1 MVISLPYHY
10 RKQSLL
16 LRELGM
22 SCSSRLPAIVRLRQT
37 QASRAGSN
45 VKALVATS
53 QEPEWENTLY
63 VFASWIL
70 NSDS

>member
-22 SCSSRLPAIVRLRQT
+22 SRSSRLPAIVRLRQT
-37 QASRAGSN
+37 QARRAGSN
-45 VKALVATS
+45 RKSTS
-53 QEPEWENTLY
+53 SHESGARMGEYSLC
-63 VFASWIL
+63 FCL
-70 NSDS
+70 LDSEF